1 MFGLA
6 ASAEIVASTFGIG
19 TDDAQRGRRPQAL
32 VAGAG
37 RQYRDVTSPGA
48 SSSIFPAAPP
58 KRTLARPR
66 AMPSASW
73 IME

>member
-1 MFGLA
+1 MTHSSG
-6 ASAEIVASTFGIG
+6 VAHRHWWPVPAGST
-19 TDDAQRGRRPQAL
+19 A
-32 VAGAG
+32 
-37 RQYRDVTSPGA
+37 TSPGA

-58 KRTLARPR
+58 KRTLPRPR